1 MSSHTSSQ
9 TGDKKA
15 DDTGSEDPSHPGMN
29 PDYAERGKELGE
41 ENACGG
47 HSVGTGGHGKSSGC
61 SSRQRVGGEHSTD
74 ALHFTQE
81 ELHPGMN
88 PDYAERGKELG
99 EENAFGGHSV
109 GTGGHGK
116 SNGGSS
122 RQRIGGEHSMDMS
135 QFTEEEQHP
144 GMNPD
149 PAARGAELGRE
160 NAQGGH
166 RVGTGGHGAT
176 RTQIS
181 QVKNVQD
188 QLISHEDPVHS
199 S

>member
-29 PDYAERGKELGE
+29 PDYAERG
-41 ENACGG
+41 
-47 HSVGTGGHGKSSGC
+47 
-61 SSRQRVGGEHSTD
+61 SRQRVGGEHSTD

-166 RVGTGGHGAT
+166 SVGTGGHGAT

-181 QVKNVQD
+181 QVRNVQD
-188 QLISHEDPVHS
+188 QLISYEDPVHS